1 MAVQRRG
8 GDRVAARLV
17 AVAVLGFG
25 LFVPPLMSLFDRRAR
40 VLGVPVLP
48 AYLFIAWALVI
59 GLIVVAGRGAGR
71 TPPE

>member
-1 MAVQRRG
+1 MAVQRSG
-8 GDRVAARLV
+8 GDRFPARLV
-17 AVAVLGFG
+17 AVAVLGFL

-48 AYLFIAWALVI
+48 AYLFVAWALVI
-59 GLIVVAGRGAGR
+59 GLIAVASRGAGR